1 MSRRVREL
9 VRGGGGRLER
19 EGECCSAAEGRRDDD
34 MLAGSGEVLLLLRS
48 PYALRRAVYAGRFHS
63 LAVQARCRT
72 VAPYADTTPSS
83 CRAHKTR
90 TVLSAGL
97 GVARRAGGVKVNEW
111 T

>member
-63 LAVQARCRT
+63 LCKRG
-72 VAPYADTTPSS
+72 
-83 CRAHKTR
+83 
-90 TVLSAGL
+90 AGL
-97 GVARRAGGVKVNEW
+97 WLRMQTRRLPLVGPIRHGRY
-111 T
+111 

>member
-1 MSRRVREL
+1 MREL

-19 EGECCSAAEGRRDDD
+19 EDECCSAAEGRRDDD
-34 MLAGSGEVLLLLRS
+34 MLAGSGEVLLLLLRS